1 MTVNRNLKEEE
12 TVSFQ
17 EEIINITDLDDLE
30 WWKKNENKTSVFYT
44 EPWLIGFLPVLWYIN
59 FETSEGKVSKNRD

>member
-12 TVSFQ
+12 TVSYQ

-30 WWKKNENKTSVFYT
+30 
-44 EPWLIGFLPVLWYIN
+44 
-59 FETSEGKVSKNRD
+59 

>member
-30 WWKKNENKTSVFYT
+30 WWKKNENKASVFYT
-44 EPWLIGFLPVLWYIN
+44 ELWRIGFLPVLWYIN

>member
-12 TVSFQ
+12 TVSYQ

-44 EPWLIGFLPVLWYIN
+44 ELWRIGFLPVLWYIN
-59 FETSEGKVSKNRD
+59 FETSEGKVRKNRD